1 MQETVEEVIQV
12 IVLVVEVL
20 GGAVILFSVVAAVA
34 RYVVGLW
41 PGREQPR
48 LREVRLHMARSLLL
62 GLEFLIAAEVLRT
75 ILRPTFQEMVILGTI
90 VVIRIAL
97 GLDLRFELRHLPR
110 EPDTL
115 EDDV

>member
-1 MQETVEEVIQV
+1 MQETIEAIIRV
-12 IVLVVEVL
+12 IVLLVEVL
-20 GGAVILFSVVAAVA
+20 GGAIILVAVLSAVV
-34 RYVVGLW
+34 RFIGGLV
-41 PGREQPR
+41 PGRPPPK

-75 ILRPTFQEMVILGTI
+75 ILRPSFEEIVILGT
-90 VVIRIAL
+90 VVAIRIAL

-110 EPDTL
+110 EPETL